1 MLRACLKNQDK
12 VLDEHSGSGIICEEN
27 EQTTF
32 WVGTILHTE
41 ESVRLSSSITLTLF
55 DIQRKLSERAKWKL
69 QNRIDNNFTGSVMFS
84 YFPLRS
90 KETIWS
96 IGRMLDL
103 RAIPSIPVYHL
114 FLKRI
119 LFHFPIDNC
128 HCILFSFLPSHLFLV
143 FYLHASPEPAH
154 LWDMGGN
161 RSSGGKSKDCELR
174 FESLGTIAQNS
185 FPRTITQALVW
196 ADIIILFCLITWHPV
211 LRESARIFLLFNCL
225 TPAGVY

>member
-1 MLRACLKNQDK
+1 
-12 VLDEHSGSGIICEEN
+12 
-27 EQTTF
+27 
-32 WVGTILHTE
+32 
-41 ESVRLSSSITLTLF
+41 
-55 DIQRKLSERAKWKL
+55 
-69 QNRIDNNFTGSVMFS
+69 
-84 YFPLRS
+84 
-90 KETIWS
+90 
-96 IGRMLDL
+96 MLDL

-128 HCILFSFLPSHLFLV
+128 QCILFSFLPSHLFLV

-185 FPRTITQALVW
+185 FPKTITQALVW
-196 ADIIILFCLITWHPV
+196 ADIIILFCLITLASGLAGICKDLPIVQLLNPGRRLLVCEFCVMRLIPVPLYISLLIADHP
-211 LRESARIFLLFNCL
+211 LRIAEVNNS
-225 TPAGVY
+225 